1 MKELEISFYS
11 SDIDFIKFIFFFD
24 VLKLPLFSSTYVENA
39 SISVLPSIFLQEFD
53 SSTMMFNCIP
63 NPLLEASKDPFDSNY
78 DPFVSISETS
88 LIVLSVLFSEDPS
101 SLLLLRMLILDSS
114 IFSNLICEDIF
125 LVKSIGSLFGELN
138 SFLSFSLSSSK
149 VFYSSLISGEL
160 ELLLLSFMILL

>member
-1 MKELEISFYS
+1 
-11 SDIDFIKFIFFFD
+11 
-24 VLKLPLFSSTYVENA
+24 
-39 SISVLPSIFLQEFD
+39 
-53 SSTMMFNCIP
+53 MFNCIP